1 LRLKSTRLETLG
13 PDRSPSC
20 APRRFVSTTSG
31 RPHHPRRFCWEND
44 NDFGPWDVARQAANV
59 VASLLQWPNDVLR
72 DHPKEW
78 FIQRFEEIFNSE
90 GWTSDKDRAI
100 HASLLLLLGEQRYLA
115 GLINEDR
122 IKTERQLTILESAHG
137 AASGASVAGFV
148 ASAVEPWFK
157 KAVISLSNRE
167 MEKYSDAW
175 DVIIKAFEDNF
186 ESSILRSGQVK
197 VHGKDEPIPVDHKS
211 FDTWFRMVFK
221 DKLALERIGGVA
233 RS

>member
-1 LRLKSTRLETLG
+1 
-13 PDRSPSC
+13 
-20 APRRFVSTTSG
+20 
-31 RPHHPRRFCWEND
+31 
-44 NDFGPWDVARQAANV
+44 
-59 VASLLQWPNDVLR
+59 
-72 DHPKEW
+72 
-78 FIQRFEEIFNSE
+78 
-90 GWTSDKDRAI
+90 
-100 HASLLLLLGEQRYLA
+100 
-115 GLINEDR
+115 
-122 IKTERQLTILESAHG
+122 
-137 AASGASVAGFV
+137 
-148 ASAVEPWFK
+148 
-157 KAVISLSNRE
+157 